1 MKTKLFVKI
10 LIASETFFFIT
21 LLISYV
27 YFGNHLSTGPASA
40 QSLDPKSTGFFT
52 LFLISSSF
60 TAWMA
65 RKSFI
70 KEKNASV
77 KGWLGVTILF
87 GVIFMYGQIKEYMRL
102 YSEQVTIS
110 RNIFGTNFFTL
121 TGFHGLHVILGLFA
135 LLIVFGLVLA
145 GHAKNM
151 KPSAVEGTELYWH
164 FVDGVWI
171 VVFTVVYLIPLL
183 AN

>member
-1 MKTKLFVKI
+1 MKTRLFVKI
-10 LIASETFFFIT
+10 LIASEALFFIT

-27 YFGNHLSTGPASA
+27 YFGNHTSTGPASA

-52 LFLISSSF
+52 LFLVSSSF

-65 RKSFI
+65 RKSFTQ
-70 KEKNASV
+70 EKVASM

-87 GVIFMYGQIKEYMRL
+87 GAIFMYGQIKEYLRL

-135 LLIVFGLVLA
+135 LLVVFVLIIR
-145 GHAKNM
+145 GRSHNM
-151 KPSAVEGTELYWH
+151 KSSAVEGTELYWH

-183 AN
+183 T